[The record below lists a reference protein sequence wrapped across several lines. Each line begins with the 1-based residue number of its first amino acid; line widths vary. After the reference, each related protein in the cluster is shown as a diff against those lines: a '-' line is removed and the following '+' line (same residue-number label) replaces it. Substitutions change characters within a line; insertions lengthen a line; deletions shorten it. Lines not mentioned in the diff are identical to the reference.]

1 MNTGATWGLSGVL
14 LAGGIVLL
22 TLGYI
27 EGGSLIYAA
36 LAVLVAGA
44 IGRGMVTESDRKW
57 LPQVVLAGFAV
68 KLIASFGRFAVLEF
82 IYGGGGDATGYHGSG
97 NRLVHVW
104 RSFGI
109 PEMDIG
115 TEFVNAATAFLYIPY
130 VPTMLGGFFVFA
142 TLAFFGQLMLYAAF
156 RHATGGKRAGWYA
169 LGALFLPTIVY
180 WPSSI
185 GKESLMFLF
194 LGTASLGASHLLTDF
209 RLRWI
214 ALFALGSVGA
224 AAIRPHVALLLGGAL
239 VAALL
244 FTRAPQK
251 ALRTRKLTAVALIG
265 GVLIVVVAFTASKFG
280 IDFASGLEATEDFEN
295 VLSNVE
301 GTTSKGGSG
310 VTGSGIRSP
319 ADFPA
324 GFVKVMFR
332 PFPHEANNLQAAAS
346 ALEGVFLLL
355 LFALRFIPMMKG
367 MFKLRRMPYIT
378 FVLAF
383 TFGFVVAFSS
393 FNNFGLLARQ
403 RSQVYPYF
411 VALLVALDPAM
422 CRDRPETEQDEA
434 AGERPDRHRAPT
446 SRLTEREAVA
456 SRAR

>member
-1 MNTGATWGLSGVL
+1 MNTGATWALSGTLLVVGIAL
-14 LAGGIVLL
+14 LA
-22 TLGYI
+22 LGYI
-27 EGGSLIYAA
+27 EGGTLMYAA

-44 IGRGMVTESDRKW
+44 IGRGMVTESDRTW

-68 KLIASFGRFAVLEF
+68 KLTASFARFAVLQF

-115 TEFVNAATAFLYIPY
+115 TEFINAVTGLLYVPY
-130 VPTMLGGFFVFA
+130 VPTMLGGFFLFA
-142 TLAFFGQLMLYAAF
+142 TIAFFGQLMLYAAF

-169 LGALFLPTIVY
+169 IGVLFLPTIIY

-185 GKESLMFLF
+185 GKESIMYLF
-194 LGTASLGASHLLTDF
+194 LGAASLGASHLLTDF

-224 AAIRPHVALLLGGAL
+224 AAIRPHIALLLGGAL
-239 VAALL
+239 VAALI
-244 FTRAPQK
+244 FTKVPQK
-251 ALRTRKLTAVALIG
+251 TLRTRKMTAVALIG
-265 GVLIVVVAFTASKFG
+265 GVLIIVVAFTASKFG

-295 VLSNVE
+295 VLESVE

-310 VTGSGIRSP
+310 VTGSGIRTP

-324 GFVKVMFR
+324 GFIKVLFR
-332 PFPHEANNLQAAAS
+332 PFPQEANNLQAAAS
-346 ALEGVFLLL
+346 AMEGVFLLVVFL
-355 LFALRFIPMMKG
+355 LRFIPMMKG
-367 MFKLRRMPYIT
+367 MFRLRRMPYIT

-383 TFGFVVAFSS
+383 TLGFVIAFSS

-411 VALLVALDPAM
+411 VALLVALDPRILSDEDETVNDNVDA
-422 CRDRPETEQDEA
+422 DRPA
-434 AGERPDRHRAPT
+434 RRAP
-446 SRLTEREAVA
+446 SGRLTEREAVA